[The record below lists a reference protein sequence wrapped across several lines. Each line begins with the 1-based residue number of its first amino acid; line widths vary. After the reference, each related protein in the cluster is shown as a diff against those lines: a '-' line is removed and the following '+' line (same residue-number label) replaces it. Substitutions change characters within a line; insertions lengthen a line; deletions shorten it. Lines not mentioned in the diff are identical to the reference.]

1 MKGAAMVAG
10 IVVGSIFGLLL
21 LVAIGVG
28 IWMFGVYNALVQLR
42 NGVKNAWAQID
53 VQIKRRHDL
62 IPNVVQTV
70 KGYAAHERQT
80 LEAVIQARNT
90 AVDARKNKQI
100 EDQIKAEGGLSTA
113 LARLMV
119 VAEQYPNLKADAIFM
134 SLKVELTETENRIS
148 FARQFYNDS
157 VLQYNNLVQMFPSNW
172 VAGMFKFVKEVF
184 FEVTDE
190 AERKAP
196 EVRFV

>member
-1 MKGAAMVAG
+1 
-10 IVVGSIFGLLL
+10 
-21 LVAIGVG
+21 
-28 IWMFGVYNALVQLR
+28 
-42 NGVKNAWAQID
+42 
-53 VQIKRRHDL
+53 
-62 IPNVVQTV
+62 
-70 KGYAAHERQT
+70 
-80 LEAVIQARNT
+80 
-90 AVDARKNKQI
+90 
-100 EDQIKAEGGLSTA
+100 
-113 LARLMV
+113 MV

-196 EVRFV
+196 EVKFV

>member
-1 MKGAAMVAG
+1 
-10 IVVGSIFGLLL
+10 
-21 LVAIGVG
+21 
-28 IWMFGVYNALVQLR
+28 MFGVYNALVQLR

-196 EVRFV
+196 EVKFV

>member
-1 MKGAAMVAG
+1 MVAG
-10 IVVGSIFGLLL
+10 IVVGSIFGVILLL
-21 LVAIGVG
+21 AIGIGV
-28 IWMFGVYNALVQLR
+28 WMFGVYNALVQLR

-70 KGYAAHERQT
+70 KGYAAHEHQT
-80 LEAVIQARNT
+80 LEDVIQARNV

-100 EDQIKAEGGLSTA
+100 EDQIKAEGSLSTA

-119 VAEQYPNLKADAIFM
+119 VAEQYPNLKADTMFM
-134 SLKVELTETENRIS
+134 SLKIELTETENRIS

-172 VAGMFKFVKEVF
+172 VAGMFKFAKEIF
-184 FEVTDE
+184 FEVKDE

-196 EVRFV
+196 EVKFV

>member
-1 MKGAAMVAG
+1 MVAG